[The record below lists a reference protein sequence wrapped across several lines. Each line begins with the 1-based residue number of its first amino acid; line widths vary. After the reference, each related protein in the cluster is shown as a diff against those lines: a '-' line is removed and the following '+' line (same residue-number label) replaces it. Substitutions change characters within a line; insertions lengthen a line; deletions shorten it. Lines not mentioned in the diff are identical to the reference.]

1 MIIKRKQMDLKF
13 KRIIARE
20 FLAFILVV
28 VLSLIVFAYTFLQN
42 EYWHS
47 KCSSIELQIHEKKDS
62 ISKLTRTYEM
72 KYRYQRWLFNEMS
85 SYYDLEDLNSVG
97 TFWDYNVSLVAKNS
111 LIPQWDVWRKDKAAM
126 VFFNRLGFYCGDSL
140 QSFINANTMTDYD
153 LMNKKRSEQ
162 IADEIHLL
170 NDKKIEAKNKV
181 FTTDLQISIAINWFL
196 VFAFIIFVL
205 RYLFYG
211 VRWSISI
218 LSQKTNID

>member
-1 MIIKRKQMDLKF
+1 MDLKF

-42 EYWHS
+42 EYWYS
-47 KCSSIELQIHEKKDS
+47 KGSSIELQIQEKKDS

-72 KYRYQRWLFNEMS
+72 KYRYQRWLFNEMA
-85 SYYDLEDLNSVG
+85 SYFNLESMNSVEA
-97 TFWDYNVSLVAKNS
+97 FWGYNVSLIAKDS
-111 LIPQWDVWRKDKAAM
+111 LLSKWNTWHKDKSTM
-126 VFFNRLGFYCGDSL
+126 VFLNRLGFYCGDSL

-153 LMNKKRSEQ
+153 FMNKKRSEQ

-170 NDKKIEAKNKV
+170 NDKKIETKNKV
-181 FTTDLQISIAINWFL
+181 FTSDLQISIAINWSL
-196 VFAFIIFVL
+196 AFAFIVFVL

-218 LSQKTNID
+218 LNQKTNLD